1 MDAIFMNCEN
11 AKTSDSHRLLINI
24 SDNIDLQRSDKYVA
38 VSDISIYYIWRNTKK
53 SYKNSKFKLSSS
65 KGNEKFEL
73 PDASYSVSDFQDN
86 FEYIIKKHDTF
97 TDNPPIK
104 YINIIEYT

>member
-1 MDAIFMNCEN
+1 M
-11 AKTSDSHRLLINI
+11 LLYQILA
-24 SDNIDLQRSDKYVA
+24 ST
-38 VSDISIYYIWRNTKK
+38 IYGEIQKK
-53 SYKNSKFKLSSS
+53 SYKNSKFQLSSS